1 MKTNHKPTE
10 EQKAAA
16 AAKRAELCRRC
27 APLRPYAEANTKAR
41 LAVAFEGLTK
51 EEAEKH
57 YLQEVP
63 AVFRWLPTLN
73 ACLEV
78 IYRQQTGQ
86 SEFHTFR
93 DWKEK
98 GFMVRKGAHGFMLW
112 STPKEFKIDTGTVD
126 ANGDPEKE
134 TVERFA
140 LAYVFHAG
148 QVRQIEA
155 PEMIASVG

>member
-27 APLRPYAEANTKAR
+27 APMRPYAEANTKAR

-51 EEAEKH
+51 EEAEVK
-57 YLQEVP
+57 YLAEVP
-63 AVFRWLPTLN
+63 AKFRWLPTLN

-78 IYRQQTGQ
+78 IYREQTGQ
-86 SEFHTFR
+86 TEFHTFH
-93 DWKEK
+93 DWKAK
-98 GFMVRKGAHGFMLW
+98 GYSVKRGEHGFMLW
-112 STPKEFKIDTGTVD
+112 STPKPFTVETGTVD

-134 TVERFA
+134 TVERYA

-148 QVRQIEA
+148 QVHQDEA
-155 PEMIASVG
+155 APVEAIG